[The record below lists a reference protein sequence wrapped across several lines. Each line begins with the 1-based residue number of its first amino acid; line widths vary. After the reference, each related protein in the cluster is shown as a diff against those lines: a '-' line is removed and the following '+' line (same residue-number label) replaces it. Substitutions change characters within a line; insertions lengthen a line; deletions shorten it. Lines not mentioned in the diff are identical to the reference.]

1 MQERQAPASTE
12 SDMWTWIIL
21 AGVLVLA
28 AAIGLISMG
37 IMANNEAMKSEAPT
51 QQAPAAK

>member
-1 MQERQAPASTE
+1 
-12 SDMWTWIIL
+12 MWTWIIL

-28 AAIGLISMG
+28 AGIGLISLG